1 MKPVK
6 TFLPFA
12 RWLLR
17 ILMPAWILIN
27 YIGIIRG
34 MDIHN
39 LNFYIALA
47 FVLFGLL
54 LFAGGFSSKPGL
66 TVISAIFLTLLFIYR
81 IYLNFIPEVTETQI
95 ISFVFLSISIYFMSS
110 ANK

>member
-6 TFLPFA
+6 AFLPFS
-12 RWLLR
+12 RWMLR
-17 ILMPAWILIN
+17 VLVLVWLIMQYVRTIQGLN
-27 YIGIIRG
+27 VH
-34 MDIHN
+34 DP
-39 LNFYIALA
+39 NFYIALG

-66 TVISAIFLTLLFIYR
+66 TVISAIFLTLLHIYS
-81 IYLNFIPEVTETQI
+81 IYLHFVPALTESQV
-95 ISFVFLSISIYFMSS
+95 ISFVFLSIALYFMSS

>member
-6 TFLPFA
+6 AFLPFS
-12 RWLLR
+12 RWMLR
-17 ILMPAWILIN
+17 ILVLIWLIMQNIKTIQGLNVHDPA
-27 YIGIIRG
+27 
-34 MDIHN
+34 
-39 LNFYIALA
+39 FYIALG

-66 TVISAIFLTLLFIYR
+66 TVISSIFLVLLFTYS
-81 IYLNFIPEVTETQI
+81 IYLHFVPSLLESQV
-95 ISFVFLSISIYFMSS
+95 ISFVFLSIAIYFMSS